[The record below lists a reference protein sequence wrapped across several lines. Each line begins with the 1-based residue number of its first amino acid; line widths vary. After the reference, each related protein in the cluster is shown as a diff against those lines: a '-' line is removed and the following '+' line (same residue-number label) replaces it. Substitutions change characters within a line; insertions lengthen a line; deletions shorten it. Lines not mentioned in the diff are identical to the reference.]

1 MKVIDIDPKKNTDGA
16 KIIEMMSVIISKKMN
31 MEYDIVYK
39 MLNSSVENRLEV
51 LAKNISDN
59 KYNGNISS
67 KLKDMNLED
76 ILDKSIKD

>member
-1 MKVIDIDPKKNTDGA
+1 
-16 KIIEMMSVIISKKMN
+16 
-31 MEYDIVYK
+31 